1 MSETNDMIL
10 TKQRQEEIKK
20 NGVPKGFP
28 IFIIRNRWNSILGV
42 FASKKNAEE
51 KLNEGS
57 LSYFVNPS
65 NKITIILPIE
75 NSDSTS
81 GNELMFIIN

>member
-10 TKQRQEEIKK
+10 TKQRQEEIKR

-28 IFIIRNRWNSILGV
+28 IFVIRNRYNSILGV

-51 KLNEGS
+51 KLNELQRFMWVKLDLIFVEDVS
-57 LSYFVNPS
+57 HVSY
-65 NKITIILPIE
+65 
-75 NSDSTS
+75 
-81 GNELMFIIN
+81 ELE